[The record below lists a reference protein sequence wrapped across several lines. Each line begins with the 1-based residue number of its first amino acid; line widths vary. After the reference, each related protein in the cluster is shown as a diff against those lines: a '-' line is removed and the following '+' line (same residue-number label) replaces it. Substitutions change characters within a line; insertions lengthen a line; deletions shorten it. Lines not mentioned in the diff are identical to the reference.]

1 MEQQKFFLVPAFMI
15 VEAGSAERADM
26 IACAVTETLNDL
38 PHGHGYARLR
48 LDEGVDTIEQPAD
61 FPGESLLQLPG
72 IESPTAGAE
81 ILAAVMRIKEGLDF
95 AQPHT
100 GFGLE
105 LEIELAQDIITKLEG
120 GDSGVPAAGEI
131 YAAPRR
137 QYREPGSLVVT
148 VVEPRE
154 GDDPEYWA
162 VYRKAPAG
170 DEWGDEWVADFR
182 EQAAAEAYC
191 KAFAA

>member
-1 MEQQKFFLVPAFMI
+1 MDQQKTFVVPAFLLI
-15 VEAGSAERADM
+15 EAESAASADE
-26 IACAVTETLNDL
+26 IACNVADTINNL
-38 PHGHGYARLR
+38 PHGHGYASLR
-48 LDEGVDTIEQPAD
+48 LDEGMDTIEQPAD

-81 ILAAVMRIKEGLDF
+81 ILAEVMRIKEGLDF

-137 QYREPGSLVVT
+137 QYREPGSLTVT

-170 DEWGDEWVADFR
+170 DELGDEWVADFR